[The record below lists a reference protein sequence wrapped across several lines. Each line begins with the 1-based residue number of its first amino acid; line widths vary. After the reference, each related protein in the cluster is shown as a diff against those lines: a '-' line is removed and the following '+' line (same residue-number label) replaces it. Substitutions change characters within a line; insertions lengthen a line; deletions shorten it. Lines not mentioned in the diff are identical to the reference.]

1 MKSLILATLT
11 LSITLSPVYAA
22 EKWSGEKLNWVMTSV
37 HDDQVKCWAYYGLVE
52 VFARISD
59 GIDVADQ
66 YKPIADA
73 MRQRAKLTGK
83 LIQIKD
89 EATLA
94 KFKLVLKNF

>member
-1 MKSLILATLT
+1 MKKLAMAIMIVSIALT
-11 LSITLSPVYAA
+11 PVYAT
-22 EKWSGEKLNWVMTSV
+22 EKWSEKKLNWVMTSV

-52 VFARISD
+52 AFARISD

-73 MRQRAKLTGK
+73 MRQRAKLTGN
-83 LIQIKD
+83 LIKINE

-94 KFKLVLKNF
+94 KFKLVLKF